1 MLSRFNMF
9 FKLFIALGLTWSLEI
24 IAWIIITTKT
34 DVPQWFAVVLSI
46 ANVLQGFVVFA
57 IFGLKASARKNLKQR
72 AQSMRMTT
80 MSRSTSYTTTQLLS
94 VRRGSSDTRRGSSDT
109 NEEQGFFMVNQP
121 RANFNPNINS

>member
-1 MLSRFNMF
+1 MF
-9 FKLFIALGLTWSLEI
+9 FKLFIALGLTWILEI
-24 IAWIIITTKT
+24 IAWIIITTET

-46 ANVLQGFVVFA
+46 ANILQGFVVFA

>member
-1 MLSRFNMF
+1 MFSRFNMF
-9 FKLFIALGLTWSLEI
+9 FKLFIALGLTWILEI

-57 IFGLKASARKNLKQR
+57 IFGLKASARKNMKQR
-72 AQSMRMTT
+72 AQSMKMKK
-80 MSRSTSYTTTQLLS
+80 MSRSTSYTATQLSS
-94 VRRGSSDTRRGSSDT
+94 VRRGSSDT